1 MVKILIK
8 NLFTYF
14 LTSKKIKTNT
24 MLNNKKIIEKRLG
37 LKNKTINI
45 EENTKKGIR
54 ASDLLILVFFDVKTF
69 KP

>member
-45 EENTKKGIR
+45 EENTKKR
-54 ASDLLILVFFDVKTF
+54 DKSK
-69 KP
+69 